1 MKKRQIKID
10 QEIYDLVRDHYLALE
25 QPTQEDL
32 RVLRWIADKEWR
44 MYKHDDYL
52 ADKER
57 RTRLDSLK
65 IHFETKEGGNG

>member
-1 MKKRQIKID
+1 MKKKQIKID

-32 RVLRWIADKEWR
+32 RVLRWMADKEWR

-57 RTRLDSLK
+57 RTRGFDFTTVSVK
-65 IHFETKEGGNG
+65 GCKQVI

>member
-1 MKKRQIKID
+1 MTLSGITISHWSIRRRRIS
-10 QEIYDLVRDHYLALE
+10 
-25 QPTQEDL
+25 
-32 RVLRWIADKEWR
+32 VLRWIADKEWR

-65 IHFETKEGGNG
+65 MYFETKEGGDG